1 LSSSFDKYKIAG
13 AYHWDIF
20 SRNLARHHLFT
31 LARYNSVLEA
41 AKIQDGESVC
51 DLGCGDGALTFL
63 IWQLNQ
69 TGRIVGVDPD
79 VTGRKLAAEMFK
91 SKGACAIFLDSC
103 SAIPDCSQDVVIC
116 AEVIEHVA
124 EPEKIMQE
132 ITRILK
138 PGGRCVI
145 STPVASPGKM
155 LDDQH
160 VREFSP
166 NQLQIFLGNYLK
178 ISDHLYSTSAFAL
191 SLYQWSPKFFFRK
204 PVLRYLIN
212 AINLWFGINLLR
224 KFKFSSKWVTQLVVC
239 VKE

>member
-1 LSSSFDKYKIAG
+1 MSSSFEKYKLAG

-20 SRNLARHHLFT
+20 SRNLFRHHLFT

-41 AKIQDGESVC
+41 AQIQDGESVC

-69 TGRIVGVDPD
+69 NGRIVGVDPD
-79 VTGRKLAAEMFK
+79 ATGRNLAAEMFK
-91 SKGACAIFLDSC
+91 TKGARAIFLESSC
-103 SAIPDCSQDVVIC
+103 TIADCSQDLVIC
-116 AEVIEHVA
+116 AEVIEHVM
-124 EPEKIMQE
+124 EPEKLMQE

-138 PGGRCVI
+138 PGARCVI

-155 LDDQH
+155 LDNQH

-166 NQLQIFLGNYLK
+166 NQLRYFLANYLK

-191 SLYQWSPKFFFRK
+191 SLYQWSPRLFFGK
-204 PVLRYLIN
+204 PLLRYLLN
-212 AINLWFGINLLR
+212 AISLWFGINLLGN
-224 KFKFSSKWVTQLVVC
+224 FKFFSKWVTQTVVC